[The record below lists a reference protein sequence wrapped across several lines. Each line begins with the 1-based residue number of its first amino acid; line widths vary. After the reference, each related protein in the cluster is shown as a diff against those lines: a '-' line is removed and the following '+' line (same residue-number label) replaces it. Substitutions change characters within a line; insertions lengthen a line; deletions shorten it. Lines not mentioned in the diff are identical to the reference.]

1 MVMRAADFLFPTD
14 LRVTDTGIQNVLV
27 LGSCAAGGFVAGIR
41 RLAPNVRFDVINVGA
56 ALPDEPPLP
65 MGEYDFQ
72 FIQLPL
78 RDIITDKVIYF
89 KNYLS
94 PDTRSAILEN
104 ALNSLKFRLDSALRY
119 NRDSNALTFVSNF
132 PVPQVPV
139 VASLD
144 RISGDQDVCTL
155 VRRLNEHIAELVNT
169 YTNVFVF
176 DYETI
181 ANSLGKRFFQDDVMA
196 FYSHFFYL
204 EPTHR
209 DWDVHPSFNAPAG
222 GRLDPLPQIED
233 VYPSQVDQMHEAIWR
248 QWENL
253 YRIIHQMDA
262 VKLVIFDLDDTIW
275 RGQIAEHYGNEG
287 QWPVF
292 HGWPLG
298 IWEAI
303 NHLRAR
309 GILTAICSKNDAGL
323 VEARWDR
330 AVTSRWISPEH
341 FTFREINWNPKAE
354 NIAKIIKQA
363 SLTPRSVLFV
373 DDNPVERES
382 VAAALPG
389 IRVIGSNPYVV
400 RRILLWSSETQVAR
414 LSAESV
420 NRDAMMRKQQL
431 RETERASMSREEF
444 LLGLN
449 CSIRLSRLSSTSS
462 PDFPRSLELLNKT
475 NQFNTTGERWS
486 EAQITGFFAEGGCFY
501 VFSVEDKFTQY
512 GLVGVI
518 LYRSGQ
524 FRQFAMS
531 CRILGL
537 DIEASVISEIIR
549 REEAH
554 RPGVDFAAVV
564 WETEANMV
572 CRDVY
577 VRCGFVHD
585 QSDPTL
591 FVRPRSPTSQIA
603 PHLCLEFAEA

>member
-27 LGSCAAGGFVAGIR
+27 LGSCAAGGWAHSIKQFV
-41 RLAPNVRFDVINVGA
+41 PHVRFDIINVGA
-56 ALPDEPPLP
+56 ALPDQPPLP
-65 MGEYDFQ
+65 IDEYDFQ

-78 RDIITDKVIYF
+78 RDIITDKIIDF
-89 KNYLS
+89 KKYLD
-94 PDTRSAILEN
+94 PEARSAMFEN
-104 ALNSLKFRLDSALRY
+104 AFASLKFRLEGALKY
-119 NRDSNALTFVSNF
+119 SRDRNVLTFVSNF
-132 PVPQVPV
+132 PTPQVPV

-144 RISGDQDVCTL
+144 RAGSDQDLGTL
-155 VRRLNEHIAELVNT
+155 VRKLNEYIVDLIST
-169 YTNVFVF
+169 YTNVYLF
-176 DYETI
+176 DYDTM
-181 ANSLGKRFFQDDVMA
+181 ANSLGKRFFHDDVMA
-196 FYSHFFYL
+196 SYSHFFFL
-204 EPTHR
+204 HPSHR
-209 DWDVHPSFNAPAG
+209 DADVHPSFNAPAG
-222 GRLDPLPQIED
+222 GRIDPLPLMED
-233 VYPSQVDQMHEAIWR
+233 VYPSRVDELFEAIWR
-248 QWENL
+248 YWENL
-253 YRIIHQMDA
+253 YRTVHQIDS
-262 VKLVIFDLDDTIW
+262 VKLVIFDLDDTMW

-287 QWPVF
+287 KWPVF
-292 HGWPLG
+292 VGWPLG

-330 AVTSRWISPEH
+330 AVTSRWVTLDD
-341 FTFREINWNPKAE
+341 FTFREINWNPKAQ

-363 SLTPRSVLFV
+363 SLTPKSVVFV

-389 IRVIGSNPYVV
+389 IRVIGSNPFVV

-414 LSAESV
+414 LSSESV

-431 RETERASMSREEF
+431 REAERVSMSREEF
-444 LLGLN
+444 LRGLN

-462 PDFPRSLELLNKT
+462 SDFPRSLELLNKT

-486 EAQITGFFAEGGCFY
+486 EAQIAGFFAEGGCFY

-518 LYRSGQ
+518 LYKSGG

-531 CRILGL
+531 CRVLGL

-549 REEAH
+549 REEADH
-554 RPGVDFAAVV
+554 LSPNFSALVLV
-564 WETEANMV
+564 TEANMV

-577 VRCGFVHD
+577 VRSGFVPAPED
-585 QSDPTL
+585 TTM
-591 FVRPRSPTSQIA
+591 FVRPNGPTPQIA
-603 PHLCLEFAEA
+603 QHLCLEYAEA